1 MSKFIQFGFGGLG
14 GLLPLVATLVAIDL
28 SAIASLVD
36 NNSLTLGLC
45 VGYTIKVLGLFSLG
59 GIMAALNNE
68 IRSPLALVQIGIA
81 APALITSYMSGA
93 AIIKSQDPP
102 SSINSSLLFSSA
114 YAGQTHSTGNVI
126 LAEGFLKDVIQGIQ
140 PGLGVEMNQMK
151 QVVIPPPNITQ
162 NSPFRVT
169 NPSTNFCL
177 TVPPGQVSSADQY
190 GELAKSFPQPNFII
204 EPGTC
209 GP

>member
-1 MSKFIQFGFGGLG
+1 MSKFIRFGIGGLG
-14 GLLPLVATLVAIDL
+14 GLLPLLATLVAIDL
-28 SAIASLVD
+28 SAIASLID
-36 NNSLTLGLC
+36 NGGFTLGLF
-45 VGYTIKVLGLFSLG
+45 VGYAIRILGLFALG
-59 GIMAALNNE
+59 GIMAALNSE
-68 IRSPLALVQIGIA
+68 IRNPLALVQIGIA

-93 AIIKSQDPP
+93 AIINSQLP
-102 SSINSSLLFSSA
+102 SSSTTSSFLFSSA
-114 YAGQTHSTGNVI
+114 YAGQTNSTGNVI
-126 LAEGFLKDVIQGIQ
+126 LAGGFLKDVIQGFQ
-140 PGLGVEMNQMK
+140 PGLGVEMNSMK
-151 QVVIPPPNITQ
+151 QVVMPPPNITQ

>member
-1 MSKFIQFGFGGLG
+1 MSKFIRFGIGGLG
-14 GLLPLVATLVAIDL
+14 GLLPLLATLVAIDL
-28 SAIASLVD
+28 SAIASLID
-36 NNSLTLGLC
+36 SGGFTLGLF
-45 VGYTIKVLGLFSLG
+45 VGYAIRILGLFALG
-59 GIMAALNNE
+59 GIMAALNSE
-68 IRSPLALVQIGIA
+68 IRNPLALVQIGIA

-93 AIIKSQDPP
+93 AIINTQLP
-102 SSINSSLLFSSA
+102 SSSTTSNFLFSSA

-126 LAEGFLKDVIQGIQ
+126 LAQGFLKDVIQGIQ

-177 TVPPGQVSSADQY
+177 TVPPGQVNSAEQY

-209 GP
+209 SP